1 MTEIGNALG
10 YIRMVRSAGMNW
22 VSGAISF
29 VPDIDSIINF
39 ESHCGNGPIKT
50 QAQVQEE
57 EDKAA
62 SADAGE
68 KQKAMRVKATTQMRQ
83 SQKRRS

>member
-39 ESHCGNGPIKT
+39 ESHCET
-50 QAQVQEE
+50 VL
-57 EDKAA
+57 
-62 SADAGE
+62 
-68 KQKAMRVKATTQMRQ
+68 
-83 SQKRRS
+83 